1 MKRKIGLST
10 QILIGLAIGAL
21 VGYLFPDFGDKLKP
35 VGDAFLR
42 MIKMIVV
49 PLIFSTL
56 VMGIAGTGDFK
67 KLGRLG
73 GKAIIWFEFATTIAL
88 AIGLLVMNLAE
99 PGVGVTLSA
108 SAANASHAAAASQ
121 HSVDLVDYAVHIVP
135 SNIIDAM
142 ARQDMLQIIFFA
154 CFFGVAVA
162 HIGEKGELI
171 VDFCQSVVEAMFKV
185 TAYVM
190 HFAPLGVFAMIAYTV
205 GSYGIAM
212 LIPLGELI
220 VAVAGATTLFICI
233 VALIAS
239 AFTRINFFCVIHA
252 LKDILFLAFSTAS
265 SEAALPGAMKRLEAL
280 GVPKPIV
287 TFVMPT
293 GYSFNL
299 DGSTLYSS
307 AGILFIAQLYGI
319 QMPIEQQLLVMV
331 TLMLS
336 TKGIAGVPGA
346 GIIVVAATAAA
357 FNLPTEGVAILLGID
372 RILDMIRTI
381 CNVCDNCMATVVVAF
396 WEKDLTKADFYKNY
410 RAFLED
416 KEA

>member
-162 HIGEKGELI
+162 HIGEKGDVQGNGL
-171 VDFCQSVVEAMFKV
+171 CYALC
-185 TAYVM
+185 
-190 HFAPLGVFAMIAYTV
+190 AP
-205 GSYGIAM
+205 
-212 LIPLGELI
+212 
-220 VAVAGATTLFICI
+220 
-233 VALIAS
+233 
-239 AFTRINFFCVIHA
+239 R
-252 LKDILFLAFSTAS
+252 
-265 SEAALPGAMKRLEAL
+265 RLCH
-280 GVPKPIV
+280 
-287 TFVMPT
+287 
-293 GYSFNL
+293 
-299 DGSTLYSS
+299 DC
-307 AGILFIAQLYGI
+307 LYGRELRHCHAHSFGRTHRSGGRCDDVVYLYRGPHR
-319 QMPIEQQLLVMV
+319 QCFYANQFFLRHPRFERHPLLSFFDGQQ
-331 TLMLS
+331 
-336 TKGIAGVPGA
+336 
-346 GIIVVAATAAA
+346 
-357 FNLPTEGVAILLGID
+357 
-372 RILDMIRTI
+372 
-381 CNVCDNCMATVVVAF
+381 
-396 WEKDLTKADFYKNY
+396 
-410 RAFLED
+410 
-416 KEA
+416 